1 MEIGKIQTLEVVRE
15 KDFGVFLAEPGKKRD
30 GREDS
35 VLLPKKQVPEG
46 TKIGDC
52 LEVFLYKDSEDRM
65 IATTRTPK
73 VTVGSTAVL
82 EVKEV
87 SSIGAFLDLG
97 LERDVLLP
105 FREQLYPLKAGDS
118 CLAALY
124 MDKSGRL
131 AATMKVYPYLSCV
144 SPYHTGDEA
153 EGIVFEINPD
163 MGAFVAVDGRF
174 HGMIPKRELFMNLK
188 PGDRL
193 HVRVTRVRQDGK
205 LDLSARD
212 KAYHQINADSDLVLE
227 GIKKHGGRLPF
238 TDKAD
243 PQVIAKEFSLS
254 KNAFKR
260 AVGRLLKEGKIEI
273 TDQNI
278 ILVEKPVKRLKK

>member
-1 MEIGKIQTLEVVRE
+1 
-15 KDFGVFLAEPGKKRD
+15 
-30 GREDS
+30 
-35 VLLPKKQVPEG
+35 
-46 TKIGDC
+46 
-52 LEVFLYKDSEDRM
+52 
-65 IATTRTPK
+65 
-73 VTVGSTAVL
+73 
-82 EVKEV
+82 
-87 SSIGAFLDLG
+87 
-97 LERDVLLP
+97 
-105 FREQLYPLKAGDS
+105 
-118 CLAALY
+118 
-124 MDKSGRL
+124 
-131 AATMKVYPYLSCV
+131 
-144 SPYHTGDEA
+144 
-153 EGIVFEINPD
+153 

-278 ILVEKPVKRLKK
+278 IFVEKPVKRLKK